1 LWAFLFCPKKQEQS
15 QKIVG
20 KGGFKVLNHAALASS
35 YNRGNHFAYGHFKNK
50 HNEKV
55 QHLEAVSTV
64 KPQKEKREY
73 FYDKRN
79 SNESNPF
86 KTYSKKDIEK
96 KHQYA
101 KEAEQIYNNWR
112 HELAESSADFIHTIK
127 SELAESA
134 EAAADS
140 YREEMYES
148 LDKFLSGLKNDLE
161 TLLEK
166 APQGQVKKHMKSAH
180 QLLETVRELLWYQI
194 EKIVKEHDPAVP
206 ENHNDNQGNDIEAP
220 LPAEESNPVIPIP
233 PVTNPVITPAPYQV
247 FSPGSFKL
255 EVTVGSLTS
264 KITFSDPNK
273 KSEGT
278 TMFYVVDGYGTRKAV
293 DIKFSNETVQKLFE
307 ERMMDSKVYKK
318 EISLERFNAVLKKIE
333 AYMKELA
340 SIDPER
346 LKSKVYGEKES
357 LKLNNVIDKFTDLFY
372 SLRK

>member
-1 LWAFLFCPKKQEQS
+1 
-15 QKIVG
+15 VG

-35 YNRGNHFAYGHFKNK
+35 YDRGNHFAYGHFKNK

-79 SNESNPF
+79 TNESNPF
-86 KTYSKKDIEK
+86 
-96 KHQYA
+96 
-101 KEAEQIYNNWR
+101 
-112 HELAESSADFIHTIK
+112 
-127 SELAESA
+127 
-134 EAAADS
+134 
-140 YREEMYES
+140 
-148 LDKFLSGLKNDLE
+148 
-161 TLLEK
+161 
-166 APQGQVKKHMKSAH
+166 
-180 QLLETVRELLWYQI
+180 
-194 EKIVKEHDPAVP
+194 
-206 ENHNDNQGNDIEAP
+206 
-220 LPAEESNPVIPIP
+220 
-233 PVTNPVITPAPYQV
+233 
-247 FSPGSFKL
+247 
-255 EVTVGSLTS
+255 
-264 KITFSDPNK
+264 NK

-307 ERMMDSKVYKK
+307 ERMMNSKVYKK